1 MSYRSLAY
9 VFVLLAACHDGKSP
23 ELRVLGVQEAP
34 RHEVVFVEVTNP
46 ASHVM
51 RLTKLEYKFAAEGV
65 TVSEGAVEL
74 AREVPG
80 GSAAVVEVPLDAENR
95 TPMTLS
101 GRLTAELDQM
111 VRTFTVSAQ
120 VQPH

>member
-9 VFVLLAACHDGKSP
+9 VFLLLAACHEGNP
-23 ELRVLGVQEAP
+23 QLRVLGVQDAP
-34 RHEVVFVEVTNP
+34 AHEVVFVEVTNP

-51 RLTKLEYKFAAEGV
+51 RLTKLEYKFAAQGV
-65 TVSEGAVEL
+65 TVSEGAVDL

-80 GSAAVVEVPLDAENR
+80 GSAAVVEVPLDSENHV
-95 TPMTLS
+95 PLTLS
-101 GRLTAELDQM
+101 GRLTAELDQI

>member
-1 MSYRSLAY
+1 MLYRSLVYA
-9 VFVLLAACHDGKSP
+9 LLLFAACHDGKSP

-51 RLTKLEYKFAAEGV
+51 RLTKLEYKFAADGA
-65 TVSEGAVEL
+65 TVSEGAVDL
-74 AREVPG
+74 AREVPA
-80 GSAAVVEVPLDAENR
+80 GSTAVVEVPLDSENH

-101 GRLTAELDQM
+101 GRLTAELDQ
-111 VRTFTVSAQ
+111 VIHTFTVSAQ